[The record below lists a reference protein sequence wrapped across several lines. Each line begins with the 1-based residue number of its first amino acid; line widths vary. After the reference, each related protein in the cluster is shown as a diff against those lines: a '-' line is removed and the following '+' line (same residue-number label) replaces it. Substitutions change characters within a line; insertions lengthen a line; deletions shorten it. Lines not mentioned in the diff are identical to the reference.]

1 MIFCF
6 CDQCGLSFRK
16 GRYKHPKCLRCGNT
30 DLWEDDIPA
39 EELTLADHI
48 TDTMLRESVKQ
59 RKRRTS

>member
-16 GRYKHPKCLRCGNT
+16 GHYKNPKCLRCGNP

-39 EELTLADHI
+39 EELTLVDLV
-48 TDTMLRESVKQ
+48 TDQKLRESVKE
-59 RKRRTS
+59 RKRTKK